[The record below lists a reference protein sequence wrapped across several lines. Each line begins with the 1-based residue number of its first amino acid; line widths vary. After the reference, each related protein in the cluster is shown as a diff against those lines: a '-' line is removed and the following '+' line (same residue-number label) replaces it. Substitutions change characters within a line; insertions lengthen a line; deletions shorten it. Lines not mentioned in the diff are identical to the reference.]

1 MDKATAKLIEVVAS
15 GIGAIA
21 GPWITRRNARANLER
36 TRFEAQAKL
45 DAKEILEGAKTLSP
59 DGQLVEDGASQ
70 GNQASSEA
78 AEINS
83 RISYQETK
91 RQHNLH
97 AITAKAS
104 ENLDKEV
111 DDQEVDPDW
120 VARFFGYAQDVT
132 QEEMQTLWSKL
143 LAGEV
148 SKPGSYSLKTL
159 EVLRNLSRSDAKHFQ
174 QLAHF
179 FIADAVY
186 PNSKVISSAGI
197 SYDVLLYMDEL
208 GLLRT
213 SFGLIK
219 QFHNQVRE
227 GFKTT
232 VPIITKKGWG
242 IRVTGSKAVP
252 HITLDACLLTRVG
265 REIASTLKDVEP
277 NLDYLREI
285 ANTWKKDGYQV
296 DLLRPGGAVK
306 LS

>member
-1 MDKATAKLIEVVAS
+1 M
-15 GIGAIA
+15 
-21 GPWITRRNARANLER
+21 
-36 TRFEAQAKL
+36 
-45 DAKEILEGAKTLSP
+45 
-59 DGQLVEDGASQ
+59 
-70 GNQASSEA
+70 
-78 AEINS
+78 
-83 RISYQETK
+83 
-91 RQHNLH
+91 
-97 AITAKAS
+97 
-104 ENLDKEV
+104 
-111 DDQEVDPDW
+111 DPDW